1 MGLSSW
7 RLSWRGDFD
16 RVVHSM
22 STRERAVLQSSGL
35 SSIPGRRAFVSASD
49 RLHLDL
55 VHSAY
60 LMEQAVLAWP

>member
-1 MGLSSW
+1 MGLSRW

-22 STRERAVLQSSGL
+22 SRRERAVLQRSGL
-35 SSIPGRRAFVSASD
+35 SSIAGRRAFVSASD
-49 RLHLDL
+49 RLHLDV

-60 LMEQAVLAWP
+60 LMEQAVLARP